1 MCELDEPWNEANVSI
16 PPSQIPRNALQRRDE
31 LDPATII
38 AGGIA
43 SFMLHGS
50 IIGLVIL
57 GTWQQEEKIEEQV
70 EEKMLE
76 FEEVDL
82 LALGEEK
89 PPNQLPRISN
99 VKPPEVKP
107 DEVNI
112 AKPDKN
118 AVVLDKKEEEKPKE
132 AEEKEDAKE
141 KSRQKLLDA
150 LSAQYDPERP
160 ANEEIPEGSDEGI
173 VGGSLSDAAKAN
185 LMGTYQAKLV
195 GEISKNWT
203 VPTTI
208 PPEQIKQL
216 QGRVAVYIRL
226 SDKGYVVSYSFKKK
240 SGNDQFDASIERVI
254 KKFQV
259 LGGGKKLPLPENPEI
274 QQIVLKKG
282 LNLKEW
288 VYTGQ

>member
-1 MCELDEPWNEANVSI
+1 VSI
-16 PPSQIPRNALQRRDE
+16 PSSQIPRSALSGRGE

-38 AGGIA
+38 TGVIA
-43 SFMLHGS
+43 SFVLHGS

-57 GTWQQEEKIEEQV
+57 GTMHTEEKIEEHV

-112 AKPDKN
+112 AKPNKD
-118 AVVLDKKEEEKPKE
+118 AVVLDKKEEEKPKD
-132 AEEKEDAKE
+132 AEEKKDAKE
-141 KSRQKLLDA
+141 ESRKKLLEA
-150 LSAQYDPERP
+150 LSAQYDEERP
-160 ANEEIPEGSDEGI
+160 ANEEIPEGSEDGV
-173 VGGSLSDAAKAN
+173 VGGLSDAARAN

-195 GEISKNWT
+195 GEISRNWT

-208 PPEQIKQL
+208 PPEQIAQL

-226 SDKGYVVSYSFKKK
+226 SEAGYVVSYSFKKR
-240 SGNDQFDASIERVI
+240 SGNEQFDASIERVI

-259 LGGGKKLPLPENPEI
+259 LGGGKKLPLPDNPEI

-282 LNLKEW
+282 LNLKNWE
-288 VYTGQ
+288 YTGQ

>member
-1 MCELDEPWNEANVSI
+1 VSI
-16 PPSQIPRNALQRRDE
+16 PASQIPQSVLRGRDE

-38 AGGIA
+38 TGVIA
-43 SFMLHGS
+43 SLLLHGS

-57 GTWQQEEKIEEQV
+57 GTMHTEEKIEEHV

-112 AKPDKN
+112 AKPNKD
-118 AVVLDKKEEEKPKE
+118 AVVLEKKEEEKPKE
-132 AEEKEDAKE
+132 AEEKKDAKE
-141 KSRQKLLDA
+141 ESRKKLLQA
-150 LSAQYDPERP
+150 LSAQYDEERP
-160 ANEEIPEGSDEGI
+160 ANEEIPEGSAEGV
-173 VGGSLSDAAKAN
+173 VGGLSDAAKAN

-195 GEISKNWT
+195 GEISRNWT

-208 PPEQIKQL
+208 PPEQIAKL
-216 QGRVAVYIRL
+216 QGRVAVYIRI
-226 SDKGYVVSYSFKKK
+226 SEAGYVVSYSFKQR
-240 SGNDQFDASIERVI
+240 SGDEQFDDSIERVI

-259 LGGGKKLPLPENPEI
+259 MGGGKKLPLPENPEI
-274 QQIVLKKG
+274 QQIVLKQG
-282 LNLKEW
+282 LNLKNWE
-288 VYTGQ
+288 YTGQ